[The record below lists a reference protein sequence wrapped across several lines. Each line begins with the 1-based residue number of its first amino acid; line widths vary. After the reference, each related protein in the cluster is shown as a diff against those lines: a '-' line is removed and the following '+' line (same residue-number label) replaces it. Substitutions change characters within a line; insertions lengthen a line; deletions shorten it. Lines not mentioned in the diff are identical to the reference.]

1 MTTLELKHIYK
12 SFGPVEVLKD
22 ISLRVEPGK
31 VHVLLGENGAGKSTL
46 IKIIAGIYGADKG
59 ELFLDGKPVTIANV
73 KDAEAHGISVIHQE
87 LNLVPKMSVAENL
100 LLGRLPT
107 KAGMLDKREL
117 YSQAQ
122 EALDLVGMK
131 LNLKQPVGEL
141 GIAGQQLVE
150 IAKALSVKSKILILD
165 EPTAALTTKELS
177 LIHI

>member
-107 KAGMLDKREL
+107 
-117 YSQAQ
+117 
-122 EALDLVGMK
+122 
-131 LNLKQPVGEL
+131 
-141 GIAGQQLVE
+141 
-150 IAKALSVKSKILILD
+150 
-165 EPTAALTTKELS
+165 LS